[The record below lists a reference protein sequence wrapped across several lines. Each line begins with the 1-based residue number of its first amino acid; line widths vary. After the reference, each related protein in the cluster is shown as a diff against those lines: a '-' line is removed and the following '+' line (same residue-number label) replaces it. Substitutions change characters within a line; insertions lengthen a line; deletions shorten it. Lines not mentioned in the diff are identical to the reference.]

1 MPSIKLFVNI
11 LVSAINIVILFR
23 YIYLL
28 YHKKTSPSLAM
39 WLFFSLA
46 VGISLFTYFAEG
58 HYTISDNMLNFTD
71 LILVVSVSIAIL
83 IWGDIST
90 RFNRFDVGCLVAVIG
105 IIAYWIISNN
115 HIVTN
120 YAVQSIMVISYFP
133 VLGRMLTQKKNT
145 EAFSVWILM
154 LVAAGISL
162 IVSKGLLA
170 SVYAI
175 RAVVCTGTLLV
186 LMMRVEVR
194 NRKNVQNQTVDSN
207 DTE

>member
-1 MPSIKLFVNI
+1 MLSIKLFVNI

-46 VGISLFTYFAEG
+46 VGISLFTYFADG

-71 LILVVSVSIAIL
+71 LILVVSVSIAII

-186 LMMRVEVR
+186 LMVRIEVR
-194 NRKNVQNQTVDSN
+194 TRKPNNS
-207 DTE
+207 